1 MLLSMVE
8 TQPDNTE
15 RYVSPT
21 RVGVGRA
28 IGRDVVLLSI
38 VYKLAPAEPEEYKQ
52 RYVLTKAQAT
62 AIAQDLLSMVR
73 DLSDPQ

>member
-1 MLLSMVE
+1 MAD
-8 TQPDNTE
+8 TQPDNAE

-38 VYKLAPAEPEEYKQ
+38 VYKLDPADQEEYQQ
-52 RYVLTKAQAT
+52 RYVLTKAH